1 MRETIQTFIDSGDTY
16 RAYCQNT
23 KCGHHQVLDMIALRD
38 RLGPD
43 HGAFRDDLAHK
54 LKCSKCGGKQI
65 GLIRSP
71 DYAKFDK
78 GRYGDE

>member
-43 HGAFRDDLAHK
+43 HGAFRDDLASTNAKDATDHLEGSRRQMMVGK
-54 LKCSKCGGKQI
+54 PCVRTGG
-65 GLIRSP
+65 R
-71 DYAKFDK
+71 
-78 GRYGDE
+78 